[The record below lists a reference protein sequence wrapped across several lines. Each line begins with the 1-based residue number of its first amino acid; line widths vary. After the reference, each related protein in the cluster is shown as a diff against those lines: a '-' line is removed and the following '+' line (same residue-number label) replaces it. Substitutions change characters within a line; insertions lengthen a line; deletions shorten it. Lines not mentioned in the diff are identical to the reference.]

1 MFLEQHMHDMYAP
14 IFYVHCDYNVVICMK
29 HEFLLA
35 LFFGNHLHYAG
46 VFMADIVAM
55 RRVVVYN

>member
-1 MFLEQHMHDMYAP
+1 MHDMYAP

-46 VFMADIVAM
+46 VFMADVVAM